1 MLVFFMAFPFGWR
14 SQRGGLL
21 ADALEVLQIFVDEG
35 APLLYAVH
43 TAQRVGGG
51 VEGEVQ
57 QFVDGGRS
65 YMETGIAGC
74 IINIHAA
81 VLIGNGTVG
90 EHHVGDI
97 AHTLPIPGSDQE
109 AGGLCNHLAGVVQCG
124 DEYINNVPQPGGGIP
139 HAVGNVQP
147 ALFGLDG
154 VAPSPFFASVMVW

>member
-81 VLIGNGTVG
+81 VLIGTAPLVNT
-90 EHHVGDI
+90 
-97 AHTLPIPGSDQE
+97 TLETSPTRSQSRGAIRKPEGS
-109 AGGLCNHLAGVVQCG
+109 AITLLGSSS
-124 DEYINNVPQPGGGIP
+124 
-139 HAVGNVQP
+139 AVTNT
-147 ALFGLDG
+147 
-154 VAPSPFFASVMVW
+154 

>member
-1 MLVFFMAFPFGWR
+1 MLVFFMAFPFGR
-14 SQRGGLL
+14 RAQRGGLL

-81 VLIGNGTVG
+81 VIV
-90 EHHVGDI
+90 
-97 AHTLPIPGSDQE
+97 
-109 AGGLCNHLAGVVQCG
+109 CNRAVFRTPWAMCS
-124 DEYINNVPQPGGGIP
+124 QPFS
-139 HAVGNVQP
+139 V
-147 ALFGLDG
+147 LMG